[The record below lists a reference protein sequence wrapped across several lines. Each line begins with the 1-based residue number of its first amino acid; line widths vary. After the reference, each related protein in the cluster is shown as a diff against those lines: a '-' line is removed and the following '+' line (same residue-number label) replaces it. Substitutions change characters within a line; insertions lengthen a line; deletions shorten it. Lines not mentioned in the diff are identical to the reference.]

1 MRMANE
7 SQHDEITPLVCCYCK
22 GIEEVMNDFLYKAFP
37 SAAATFQCAQ
47 IDPMQE
53 LSAH

>member
-1 MRMANE
+1 MADVT
-7 SQHDEITPLVCCYCK
+7 QHDEITSLVILYRK
-22 GIEEVMNDFLYKAFP
+22 SLEEVMNDFLREAFP
-37 SAAATFQCAQ
+37 SAAAPFQCAQ